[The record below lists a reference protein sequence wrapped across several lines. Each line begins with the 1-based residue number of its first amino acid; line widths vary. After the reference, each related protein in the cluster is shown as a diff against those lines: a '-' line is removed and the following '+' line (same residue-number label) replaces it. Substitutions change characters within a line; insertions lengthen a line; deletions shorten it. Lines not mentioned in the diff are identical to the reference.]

1 VGAAPKTAARAA
13 AGAHG
18 SEWLGAA
25 AASIPQGLVG
35 TQQQQ
40 QQQQQQISLWLLL
53 LMVPHFPAL
62 QF

>member
-1 VGAAPKTAARAA
+1 VGAAPQTAARAA
-13 AGAHG
+13 AGAQ
-18 SEWLGAA
+18 WLGAA
-25 AASIPQGLVG
+25 AASVPQGLVG

-62 QF
+62 QYGF